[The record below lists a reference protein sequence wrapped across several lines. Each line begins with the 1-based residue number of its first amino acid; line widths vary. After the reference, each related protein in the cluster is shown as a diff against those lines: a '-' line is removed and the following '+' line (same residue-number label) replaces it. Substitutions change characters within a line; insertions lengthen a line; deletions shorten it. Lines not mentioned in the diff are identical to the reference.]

1 MLLNPDPSKKAVEV
15 HFFLMMLINP
25 VDTKPVYFNNL
36 AVASCENDK
45 YLGFLLDKRL
55 SSDRY
60 IEEMILKTSK
70 GIGRIIRL
78 RIYLPRNS
86 LLTIYKALIRLHLDY
101 GRVVYDYP

>member
-1 MLLNPDPSKKAVEV
+1 
-15 HFFLMMLINP
+15 MMLINP
-25 VDTKPVYFNNL
+25 VDTQPVYFNNL

-70 GIGRIIRL
+70 
-78 RIYLPRNS
+78 
-86 LLTIYKALIRLHLDY
+86 A
-101 GRVVYDYP
+101 